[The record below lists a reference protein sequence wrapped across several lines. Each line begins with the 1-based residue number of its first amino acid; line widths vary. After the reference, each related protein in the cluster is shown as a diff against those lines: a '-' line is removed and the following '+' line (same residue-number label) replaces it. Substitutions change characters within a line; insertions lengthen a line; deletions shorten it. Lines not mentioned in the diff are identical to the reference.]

1 MDPELEQAK
10 VWNAVVQTVLE
21 DQQEINERIKK
32 QLKSDS
38 VNWW

>member
-1 MDPELEQAK
+1 MDPELEQVK

>member
-1 MDPELEQAK
+1 MDPELERAK